1 VKLPALTPRRL
12 AIVALGAALC
22 VLAAF
27 AWGRRGRSRAEVD
40 YSQVRD
46 GKADGSWGSAMKGKV
61 AERRNVIVVRERFE
75 PATGLLTERLT
86 LRDTTATNT
95 RTEATEQG
103 QVKVEERVE
112 TRYVEKPVADAFRL
126 LGGPE
131 WRAKQPAPTDWR
143 VQAGFR
149 AGVVWVEPN
158 ISFQAKDNG
167 LPSGKVSG
175 VGVMVGGAW

>member
-1 VKLPALTPRRL
+1 VSPSLSPRQW
-12 AIVALGAALC
+12 AIVAVAGAGC

-27 AWGRRGRSRAEVD
+27 AWGRSGRSRAEVD

-95 RTEATEQG
+95 RTEATAQG

-112 TRYVEKPVADAFRL
+112 TKYVEKPVRSRL
-126 LGGPE
+126 AVTGSAPLDLRVPKEWSAGGQVRVLGPVWLGAEYAKGSEHP
-131 WRAKQPAPTDWR
+131 WRATAR
-143 VQAGFR
+143 VEF
-149 AGVVWVEPN
+149 
-158 ISFQAKDNG
+158 
-167 LPSGKVSG
+167 
-175 VGVMVGGAW
+175 

>member
-12 AIVALGAALC
+12 AIVALGSALC

-27 AWGRRGRSRAEVD
+27 AWGRSGRSRAEVD

-86 LRDTTATNT
+86 LKDTTATNS
-95 RTEATEQG
+95 RTEATAQG

-112 TRYVEKPVADAFRL
+112 TKYVEKQVR
-126 LGGPE
+126 
-131 WRAKQPAPTDWR
+131 KDWHLS
-143 VQAGFR
+143 VQAGWDAAQLRPNVYGVQVERRIAGPVWLGVWGNSTR
-149 AGVVWVEPN
+149 AGGAS
-158 ISFQAKDNG
+158 IS
-167 LPSGKVSG
+167 LE
-175 VGVMVGGAW
+175 W

>member
-27 AWGRRGRSRAEVD
+27 AWGRWGRSRAEVD

-95 RTEATEQG
+95 RTEATAQG

-112 TRYVEKPVADAFRL
+112 TRYVEKQVR
-126 LGGPE
+126 
-131 WRAKQPAPTDWR
+131 KDWHLS
-143 VQAGFR
+143 VQAGWDAAQLRPNVYGVQVERRIAGPVWLGVWGNSTR
-149 AGVVWVEPN
+149 AG
-158 ISFQAKDNG
+158 
-167 LPSGKVSG
+167 
-175 VGVMVGGAW
+175 GASLSLEW